1 MKCVHCGNGGAAK
14 FGKDRNGQQRFRCL
28 SCKKTFV
35 EPHAL
40 AGKQT
45 DMKVAAQALNML
57 LEGMSVRSTSR
68 LTGLDKNTI
77 LGLMVQA
84 GESCQRFMEQAIQSR
99 TVNAIECDEQW
110 AFVGCKRKTQELL
123 ELDPE
128 LQGDRYVFTAID
140 RDSKLLLCW
149 HSGQRSPE
157 STWKF
162 ADKLRASV
170 AGCPTINTD
179 GFNSYTF
186 IIPFTFDNQCNYAQ
200 VIKHFQNAGGR
211 SAATRYSPG
220 SIISAE
226 KRIICGDVAI
236 AEIGTSRMERFNLTT
251 RMQVRRF
258 TRLTNAHSK
267 KTRNHDAMLG
277 LYFAWYN
284 WCRHHSTIKT
294 TPAVEAGLATEKWS
308 IERLLDEAAK
318 VTAV

>member
-1 MKCVHCGNGGAAK
+1 MQCPTCGKNAGK
-14 FGKDRNGQQRFRCL
+14 FGKDRNGLQRFRCAEC
-28 SCKKTFV
+28 SKTFL

-40 AGKQT
+40 AGKHT
-45 DMKVAAQALNML
+45 GIEETAKVLNML
-57 LEGMSVRSTSR
+57 LEGMSVRSCER
-68 LTGLDKNTI
+68 LTGLHRDTI

-84 GESCQRFMEQAIQSR
+84 GESCQRFMEKAIQNR
-99 TVNAIECDEQW
+99 TVNTIECDEQW

-128 LQGDRYVFTAID
+128 LSGDRYVFTAID

-157 STWKF
+157 STWQF
-162 ADKLRASV
+162 ADKLRAAV

-211 SAATRYSPG
+211 SAAVRYSPG
-220 SIISAE
+220 SITSVE
-226 KRIICGDVAI
+226 KRIICGDVPVAH
-236 AEIGTSRMERFNLTT
+236 IGTSRMERSNLTT

-284 WCRHHSTIKT
+284 FCRHHSTIKT
-294 TPAVEAGLATEKWS
+294 TPAFEAGLTTEKWS
-308 IERLLDEAAK
+308 LEKLLSEAAES
-318 VTAV
+318 

>member
-1 MKCVHCGNGGAAK
+1 MQCPTCGKNAGK
-14 FGKDRNGQQRFRCL
+14 FGKDRNGLQRFRFAEC
-28 SCKKTFV
+28 SKTFL

-40 AGKQT
+40 AGKHT
-45 DMKVAAQALNML
+45 GIEETAKVLNML
-57 LEGMSVRSTSR
+57 LEGMSVRSCER
-68 LTGLDKNTI
+68 LTGLHRDTI

-84 GESCQRFMEQAIQSR
+84 GESCQRFMEKAIQNR
-99 TVNAIECDEQW
+99 TVNTIECDEQW

-128 LQGDRYVFTAID
+128 LSGDRYVFTAID
-140 RDSKLLLCW
+140 RGSKLLLCW

-157 STWKF
+157 STWQF

-211 SAATRYSPG
+211 SAAVRYSPG
-220 SIISAE
+220 SITSVE
-226 KRIICGDVAI
+226 KRIICGDVSVAH
-236 AEIGTSRMERFNLTT
+236 IGTSRMERFNLTT

-277 LYFAWYN
+277 LYFCWYN
-284 WCRHHSTIKT
+284 FCRNHSTIKT
-294 TPAVEAGLATEKWS
+294 TPAVQAGLTDEVWSMEK
-308 IERLLDEAAK
+308 LLTVAA
-318 VTAV
+318 AA